1 MLVQERKEKFD
12 ARKHEEDKPHIGQN
26 GRKEGGASNRQKE
39 KEYQKKLDDHKDS
52 GMRVI
57 TIAGENKGAYMEL
70 GSSNRKHDY
79 KGNPHTLSHNSRAKK
94 DGNESGSSRS
104 ESSKSRKKDR
114 SKSGLPMTAFV
125 NSNVQSVNNSI
136 LFHASCT
143 HSDPGV
149 HFSFSRKP
157 IPDQGMHHENA

>member
-26 GRKEGGASNRQKE
+26 GRKEGGVPNRPKE
-39 KEYQKKLDDHKDS
+39 KEYHKKLDDHKDS

-70 GSSNRKHDY
+70 GSSN

-94 DGNESGSSRS
+94 DGNESGSSSS

-157 IPDQGMHHENA
+157 NPDQGMHPHNA